1 MDGSMDERTRIFE
14 STTLP
19 YLNALYGF
27 GRLLTGKQPE
37 AEDLV
42 QETYLR
48 AFLFFH
54 QYNPGTNCKAWLFTI
69 MKHIFLNKRSK
80 DDRNLLLGETG
91 DHTWESWDHGIQER
105 TNTVAADQRRTGE
118 PAVYQLDIQRAL
130 DTLPPLFRTIVVLRD
145 LEGFSYK
152 EIAAMLDC
160 PIGTI
165 MSRLSRAR
173 DLLRHAL
180 RDYAEKESCHADA
193 GYRRKV
199 ENYD

>member
-1 MDGSMDERTRIFE
+1 MDGPVDERTRIFE
-14 STTLP
+14 TTTLP

-80 DDRNLLLGETG
+80 DDRNLLLGETA
-91 DHTWESWDHGIQER
+91 DHAWESWDHGIQER

-193 GYRRKV
+193 VYRRKV

>member
-1 MDGSMDERTRIFE
+1 MDGRVDERTRIFE
-14 STTLP
+14 TTTLP

-69 MKHIFLNKRSK
+69 MKHIFLNKRAR
-80 DDRNLLLGETG
+80 DDRNIVLAETD
-91 DHTWESWDHGIQER
+91 DHAWESWDQRIQDR
-105 TNTVAADQRRTGE
+105 NDTATADRRRTGE

-152 EIAAMLDC
+152 EIAVMLDC

-173 DLLRHAL
+173 ELLRHAL
-180 RDYAEKESCHADA
+180 RDYAEKES
-193 GYRRKV
+193 YRANAMHVRKV
-199 ENYD
+199 ESYD